1 MLVPCCL
8 LHCFEAIKTL
18 PQLERHRQRRCFAFG
33 SKPYT
38 VGATLIMYF
47 YICKQQH
54 RRTSTTCCAVASPV
68 MPSDCRSLLSKA
80 KKPKKSRASH
90 KPRRAK
96 PNAEKKKK
104 RGQAEPSQ
112 TQRKQKRG
120 HIQPRQAQPSQ
131 ARRGAKKK
139 NGPRAKP
146 SEPSQ
151 KSRAKPDAEKKKEAR
166 PR

>member
-1 MLVPCCL
+1 MLAPCCL

-96 PNAEKKKK
+96 PNAEKKKNEAK
-104 RGQAEPSQ
+104 
-112 TQRKQKRG
+112 
-120 HIQPRQAQPSQ
+120 PSQ
-131 ARRGAKKK
+131 ARCRGKKNEATSSQDKPSRAKPDAEKKK
-139 NGPRAKP
+139 KGPRAKP